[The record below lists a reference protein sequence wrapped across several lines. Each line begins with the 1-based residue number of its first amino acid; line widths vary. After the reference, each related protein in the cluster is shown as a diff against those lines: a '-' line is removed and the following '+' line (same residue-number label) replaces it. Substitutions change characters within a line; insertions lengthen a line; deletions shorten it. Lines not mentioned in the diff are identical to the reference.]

1 MRLIDLDQTV
11 FVPIVDE
18 SKGGV
23 SYEMQMTLAEFF
35 DKFLDGFKPEV
46 VDAIPVEWL
55 KAHRTEYFED
65 WGDEPVTIEQAL
77 IMWQKEQD
85 AKLAEIKKSKE
96 D

>member
-23 SYEMQMTLAEFF
+23 SYEMQMSLAEFF

-46 VDAIPVEWL
+46 VDAIPVGWL
-55 KAHRTEYFED
+55 DDRANDITRAPLYRRYAQMLM
-65 WGDEPVTIEQAL
+65 DE
-77 IMWQKEQD
+77 WQKEQE
-85 AKLAEIKKSKE
+85 AR
-96 D
+96 

>member
-23 SYEMQMTLAEFF
+23 SYEMQMTIAEFF

-46 VDAIPVEWL
+46 VDAIPIDWLRDRMQSSHATITNPFGFVLAEWL
-55 KAHRTEYFED
+55 
-65 WGDEPVTIEQAL
+65 DEQEVET
-77 IMWQKEQD
+77 
-85 AKLAEIKKSKE
+85 
-96 D
+96 

>member
-23 SYEMQMTLAEFF
+23 SYEMQMSLAEFF

-46 VDAIPVEWL
+46 VDAIPVEWINALMLDGEPEESKSAWRVL
-55 KAHRTEYFED
+55 KAWKREQEAHDVRTQTAND
-65 WGDEPVTIEQAL
+65 
-77 IMWQKEQD
+77 
-85 AKLAEIKKSKE
+85 
-96 D
+96 

>member
-23 SYEMQMTLAEFF
+23 SYEMQITLAEFF
-35 DKFLDGFKPEV
+35 DKFLGGFKPEV

-55 KAHRTEYFED
+55 FDWRNRALKEGMNPELVEWIEYILQIWSRER
-65 WGDEPVTIEQAL
+65 EA
-77 IMWQKEQD
+77 
-85 AKLAEIKKSKE
+85 
-96 D
+96 